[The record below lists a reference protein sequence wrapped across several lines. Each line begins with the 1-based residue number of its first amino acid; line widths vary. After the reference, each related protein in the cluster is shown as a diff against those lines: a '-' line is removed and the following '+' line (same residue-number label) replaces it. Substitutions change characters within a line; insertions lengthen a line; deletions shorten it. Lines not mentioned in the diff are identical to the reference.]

1 MKGGLIVASNYIVEM
16 NHISK
21 HFGGVKALEDV
32 HMKVKKGE
40 IHALIGENGA
50 GKSTLM
56 KILAGAYAKDDGN
69 IIIDG
74 KEATVSSP
82 KAMIDLGV
90 SVIYQEFMLA
100 PDLSVAENIYIDKLS
115 SGGLF
120 INWKKLRKNA
130 KQELEKIGFGHID
143 PNQKVGE
150 LSVAYQQIVEI
161 CKCLAKNSK
170 VLVFD
175 EPTAVL
181 THSETQKL
189 LELIVK
195 LKNSGVTIVYISHR
209 LEELFAISDK
219 ITVLKDGKYV
229 GTVDTSNITK
239 DQLVTM
245 MVGRE
250 ISTLFPDRHAEV
262 GKEVLKVEN
271 LNVGNHVKNAS
282 FTVRAGEVVGFSGLV
297 GSGRTEIMRAIF
309 GADKKESGLTYY
321 MSEQIDIKTPKQAIK
336 LGIGLLPEDRK
347 KQGLLLSQSIRINS
361 TMVSNQTNGWI
372 SHRQEKDNVLELL
385 ARISTKYGSTEDPAD
400 SLSGGNQQKVA
411 LAKWLAIDTKLII
424 LDEPTRGVDV
434 GAKTEIY
441 KIINDLAEKGVAVII
456 VSSEMS
462 EVIGMCDRA
471 YVMREGEIMGE
482 VKKDELT
489 ENNLIKLAMGV

>member
-1 MKGGLIVASNYIVEM
+1 MTSNYIIEM

-21 HFGGVKALEDV
+21 NFTGVKALQDV
-32 HMKVKKGE
+32 QLNVERGE

-56 KILAGAYAKDDGN
+56 KILAGAYAKDEGT

-74 KEATVSSP
+74 KEAKVSTP
-82 KAMIDLGV
+82 RAMIDLGV

-100 PDLSVAENIYIDKLS
+100 PDLSVAENIFIDKLS
-115 SGGLF
+115 SSGLF
-120 INWKKLRKNA
+120 INWKDLNRKA
-130 KQELEKIGFGHID
+130 KEQLTKIGFGHID
-143 PNQKVGE
+143 PNKKVGE

-181 THSETQKL
+181 THSETQNL
-189 LELIVK
+189 LELIRK
-195 LKNSGVTIVYISHR
+195 LKEDGVTIVYISHR

-229 GTVDTSNITK
+229 DTVETSKITK
-239 DQLVTM
+239 EKLVTL

-250 ISTLFPDRHAEV
+250 IAQLFPERNSNIQE
-262 GKEVLKVEN
+262 EILRVEN
-271 LNVGNHVKNAS
+271 LSTATLVDEVS
-282 FTVRAGEVVGFSGLV
+282 FTLRKGEVLGFSGLV
-297 GSGRTEIMRAIF
+297 GSGRTETMRAIF
-309 GADKKESGLTYY
+309 GADKKTAGKIIYFGKEVT
-321 MSEQIDIKTPKQAIK
+321 IKSPKAAIK

-347 KQGLLLSQSIRINS
+347 SQGLLLKQSIRIN
-361 TMVSNQTNGWI
+361 TTLVTDQGDGLINHQK
-372 SHRQEKDNVLELL
+372 EKSRVKDLL
-385 ARISTKYGSTEDPAD
+385 AQIATKYGSTEDNVD

-411 LAKWLAIDTKLII
+411 LSKWLAIEKKVLII
-424 LDEPTRGVDV
+424 DEPTRGVDV

-441 KIINDLAEKGVAVII
+441 RIINKLAEEGIAII
-456 VSSEMS
+456 IISSEMA
-462 EVIGMCDRA
+462 EIIGTCDRA
-471 YVMREGEIMGE
+471 IVMREGKMVGE
-482 VKKDELT
+482 LPKEDLT

>member
-1 MKGGLIVASNYIVEM
+1 MDSKYIIEM

-21 HFGGVKALEDV
+21 HFGGIQALKDV
-32 HMKVKKGE
+32 QLKVEKGE

-56 KILAGAYAKDDGN
+56 KILAGAYAKDEGT

-74 KEATVSSP
+74 QEAKVATP
-82 KAMIDLGV
+82 KAMIDMGV

-100 PDLSVAENIYIDKLS
+100 PDLTVAENIYIDKLS
-115 SGGLF
+115 NSGIF
-120 INWKKLRKNA
+120 INWRKLKKDAQK
-130 KQELEKIGFGHID
+130 ELDKIGFGHID
-143 PNQKVGE
+143 PNKKVGE

-181 THSETQKL
+181 TYSETQKL
-189 LELIVK
+189 LELIKK
-195 LKNSGVTIVYISHR
+195 LKEQGVTIVYISHR

-229 GTVDTSNITK
+229 NTVETKSITK
-239 DQLVTM
+239 EQLVTM

-250 ISTLFPDRHAEV
+250 IQTLFPTRQAKIGE
-262 GKEVLKVEN
+262 EVLRVEN
-271 LNVGNHVKNAS
+271 LSTEELIKDVS
-282 FTVRAGEVVGFSGLV
+282 FSVQAGEVVGFSGLV
-297 GSGRTEIMRAIF
+297 GSGRTETMSVIF
-309 GADKKESGLTYY
+309 GAASKKDGKIIYLGNEINVKS
-321 MSEQIDIKTPKQAIK
+321 PKQAIK

-347 KQGLLLSQSIRINS
+347 KHGLLLKQSIRINT
-361 TMVSNQTNGWI
+361 TMVSNQSNGWI
-372 SHRQEKDNVLELL
+372 MHSKEKREVEDLL
-385 ARISTKYGSTEDPAD
+385 ARINTKYGSTEDLAD
-400 SLSGGNQQKVA
+400 SLSGGNQQKIA

-441 KIINDLAEKGVAVII
+441 RLINDLAEKGVAVIVI
-456 VSSEMS
+456 SSEMP
-462 EVIGMCDRA
+462 EIIGLCDRA
-471 YVMREGEIMGE
+471 IVMREGQITGSLDKEL
-482 VKKDELT
+482 LT

>member
-1 MKGGLIVASNYIVEM
+1 MPSNYIVEM

-21 HFGGVKALEDV
+21 HFGGVKALENV
-32 HMKVKKGE
+32 HLNVVEGE

-56 KILAGAYAKDDGN
+56 KILAGAYTKDEGT

-74 KEATVSSP
+74 KEATVFSP
-82 KAMIDLGV
+82 RSMIDMGV

-100 PDLSVAENIYIDKLS
+100 PDLTVAENIFIDKLS
-115 SGGLF
+115 NSGLM
-120 INWKKLRKNA
+120 INWKDLKRRA
-130 KQELEKIGFGHID
+130 KEQLEKIGFGHISPD
-143 PNQKVGE
+143 KKVGE

-161 CKCLAKNSK
+161 CKCLAKDSK

-181 THSETQKL
+181 THSETEKL
-189 LELIVK
+189 LELIMR
-195 LKNSGVTIVYISHR
+195 LKKSGVTIVYISHR

-229 GTVDTSNITK
+229 DTVETSCMTK
-239 DQLVTM
+239 EELVTL

-250 ISTLFPDRHAEV
+250 ISQLFPERDSEF
-262 GKEVLKVEN
+262 GEEILKVEN
-271 LNVGNHVKNAS
+271 LSTADLVKDVS
-282 FTVRAGEVVGFSGLV
+282 FTLRKGEVLGFSGLV
-297 GSGRTEIMRAIF
+297 GSGRTETMRAIF
-309 GADKKESGLTYY
+309 GIDRKTSGKITYFN
-321 MSEQIDIKTPKQAIK
+321 EEVNIKSPKQAIK

-347 KQGLLLSQSIRINS
+347 KQGLLLQQSIRINTS
-361 TMVSNQTNGWI
+361 LVFQQTDGVIN
-372 SHRQEKDNVLELL
+372 HQKEKKQVVELL
-385 ARISTKYGSTEDPAD
+385 AQIATKYGSTEDNVD

-411 LAKWLAIDTKLII
+411 LAKWLAIDTKVII

-441 KIINDLAEKGVAVII
+441 KIINKLSEQGVGII
-456 VSSEMS
+456 IISSEMA
-462 EVIGMCDRA
+462 EIIGTCDRVI
-471 YVMREGEIMGE
+471 VMREGEIAGE
-482 VKKDELT
+482 LPKDQMS
-489 ENNLIKLAMGV
+489 ENNMIKLAMGV

>member
-1 MKGGLIVASNYIVEM
+1 MAPDYIIEM

-21 HFGGVKALEDV
+21 HFGGIKALQNV
-32 HMKVKKGE
+32 HLNVKRGE

-56 KILAGAYAKDDGN
+56 KILAGAYKKDDGM
-69 IIIDG
+69 ILIDG
-74 KEATVSSP
+74 QEVTSTSP
-82 KAMIDLGV
+82 KSMIDMGV

-100 PDLSVAENIYIDKLS
+100 PDLTVAENIFIDNMNQS
-115 SGGLF
+115 RFF
-120 INWKKLRKNA
+120 INWRELKKKA
-130 KQELEKIGFGHID
+130 KVELEKIGFGHID
-143 PNQKVGE
+143 PGKKVGD

-181 THSETQKL
+181 THSETNKL
-189 LELIVK
+189 MELIKK
-195 LKNSGVTIVYISHR
+195 LQKSGVTIVYISHR
-209 LEELFAISDK
+209 LEELFTISDR

-229 GTVDTSNITK
+229 DTVETSSITK

-250 ISTLFPDRHAEV
+250 IEQLFPERNAVIGE
-262 GKEVLKVEN
+262 EILRVEN
-271 LNVGNHVKNAS
+271 LCTTDLVEDAC
-282 FTVRAGEVVGFSGLV
+282 FTLRKGEVLGFSGLV
-297 GSGRTEIMRAIF
+297 GSGRTETMRAIF
-309 GADKKESGLTYY
+309 GADKKKSGKIFYFGK
-321 MSEQIDIKTPKQAIK
+321 EVNIKNPKQAIK

-347 KQGLLLSQSIRINS
+347 SQGLLLKQPIRIN
-361 TMVSNQTNGWI
+361 TTLVSQQNNGFI
-372 SHRQEKDNVLELL
+372 NHRKEKKEVEGLL
-385 ARISTKYGSTEDPAD
+385 AQIATKYGSTEDNVD
-400 SLSGGNQQKVA
+400 SLSGGNQQKVS
-411 LAKWLAIDTKLII
+411 LAKWLTIDTKIII

-441 KIINDLAEKGVAVII
+441 RLINDLAEKGVGII
-456 VSSEMS
+456 VISSEMA
-462 EVIGMCDRA
+462 EIIGICDRA
-471 YVMREGEIMGE
+471 IAMREGKVAGE
-482 VKKDELT
+482 VGKENLT